1 MISWPRLRP
10 KRETSRLQSNRFG
23 ILLTEAAGFVVLP
36 GLLDIMVDAAFSDGQ
51 RSKKI
56 QSCILKD
63 KICTDNELCYEDRNY
78 QTKSEMLDELQMLLG
93 GRVAEAIVLK
103 DISSGASSDLQRA
116 TQLARKMVCQYG
128 MSDRLGS
135 MTFGHPEEEVFLGRD
150 IAREKYSNEVA
161 AVIDEEVHRLMDE
174 AYKGAEKLLR
184 DNMDKLVLIAET
196 LMQKETLDGKQLKEL
211 MQQGYLTE
219 DGPALQAA
227 EPEDAV
233 SGIV

>member
-1 MISWPRLRP
+1 
-10 KRETSRLQSNRFG
+10 
-23 ILLTEAAGFVVLP
+23 
-36 GLLDIMVDAAFSDGQ
+36 
-51 RSKKI
+51 
-56 QSCILKD
+56 
-63 KICTDNELCYEDRNY
+63 
-78 QTKSEMLDELQMLLG
+78 
-93 GRVAEAIVLK
+93 
-103 DISSGASSDLQRA
+103 
-116 TQLARKMVCQYG
+116 
-128 MSDRLGS
+128 
-135 MTFGHPEEEVFLGRD
+135 
-150 IAREKYSNEVA
+150 
-161 AVIDEEVHRLMDE
+161 MDE